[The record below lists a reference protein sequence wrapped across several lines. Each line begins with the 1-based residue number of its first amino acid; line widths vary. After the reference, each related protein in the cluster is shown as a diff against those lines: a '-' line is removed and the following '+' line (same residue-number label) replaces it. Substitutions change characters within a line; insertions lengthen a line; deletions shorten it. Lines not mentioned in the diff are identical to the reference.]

1 MKTEENIALI
11 KQQLSDFKI
20 DLGSIKELLDVN
32 VTTAKRLSAAEYQSI
47 SVILTEKLGREI
59 FLNKKVDPSILGG
72 IIVQVGDKVFDA
84 SALRKLK
91 KMEVAL
97 NGIDVHEYTKPE
109 ALGDALSNKLE
120 NYNVDADLEEV
131 GIVEKIGDGIA
142 TVIGMKNAMAGE
154 LVELPHNV
162 SGMVLNLNPDSV
174 GIVLMG
180 GETKIKEGDVVRR
193 TGRIMEVPV
202 GENLL
207 GRVVSA
213 IGDPI
218 DGKGEIA
225 AAERRPVESPAH
237 GIADRKSVDTPLQ
250 TGIKCIDALV
260 PIGRGQREL
269 IIGDRG
275 TGKTAVAID
284 TIINQKGLGV
294 ICIYVAIGQ
303 KASNIARIVRTLEQ
317 HGAMEYTI
325 IVAATAADSAPLQY
339 LAPYAGVTMAE
350 YFMDQGKDVLCVYDD
365 LSKHAVAYRAM
376 SLLLRRPPGR
386 EAYPGDVF
394 YLHSRLLERAAKLN
408 DELKG
413 GSITALPIIE
423 TLAGD
428 VGGFIPTNVISIT
441 DGQIFLESELFYS
454 GIRPAINV
462 GLSVSR
468 VGGSAQIKAMKK
480 IAGTLRLDLAQ
491 YRELAAFA
499 QFGSDLDKSTK
510 AQIDKGERTMQLLI
524 QPQYHPMPVEDQV
537 MQIYLAVKNYL
548 MPIQVSEVQQFADG
562 FITFMHTNYPEVGES
577 IKTTKELQEILRDV
591 VENYDRKKIVET
603 EEHHLFAEFSKE
615 YAYDCGITVCGE
627 IDENNRFQ
635 MEYYYPYFEGG
646 QISSYEE
653 VSVERHVDKES
664 FAGACDDMR
673 LGITMIFYL
682 THAAEYLEMKQK
694 NALQPLPLP
703 LSVSGLA
710 AEGTILLPIQKD
722 PEQVE
727 KERRS
732 TQQKNSL
739 ISAARNG
746 DEDAMESL
754 TMDDIDTYA
763 MISQRL
769 TKEDVFSI
777 VDSFFMPSGL
787 ECDQYSV
794 MGEITEM
801 NTTKNAVT
809 GEQVYELGLVCND
822 VPIDICINEK
832 DLFGVPEVGRRF
844 KGQIWLQGM
853 LEHL

>member
-1 MKTEENIALI
+1 MKSEENIALL
-11 KQQLSDFKI
+11 KQELSNFKI

-32 VTTAKRLSAAEYQSI
+32 VTTAKKLTVDEYQSI
-47 SVILTEKLGREI
+47 SAILTEKLGREI

-72 IIVQVGDKVFDA
+72 IIVQVGDKVYDA

-97 NGIDVHEYTKPE
+97 NGIDIHEYTKPE
-109 ALGDALSNKLE
+109 AMSDALSAKLE
-120 NYNVDADLEEV
+120 NYKVDADLEEV

-154 LVELPHNV
+154 LVEMPHNV

-180 GETKIKEGDVVRR
+180 GETKIKEGDIVRR

-213 IGDPI
+213 IGNPI
-218 DGKGEIA
+218 DGKGEIVA
-225 AAERRPVESPAH
+225 AAHRPVESPAH
-237 GIADRKSVDTPLQ
+237 GIADRQPVDTPLQ

-303 KASNIARIVRTLEQ
+303 KASTIARIVRTLEQ

-394 YLHSRLLERAAKLN
+394 YLHSRLLERAARLN

-441 DGQIFLESELFYS
+441 DGQIFLESELFYA
-454 GIRPAINV
+454 GIRPAINS

-468 VGGSAQIKAMKK
+468 VGGAAQIKAMKQV
-480 IAGTLRLDLAQ
+480 AGTLRLDLAQ
-491 YRELAAFA
+491 FRELAAFA
-499 QFGSDLDKSTK
+499 QFASDLDKATK
-510 AQIDKGERTMQLLI
+510 AQLDRGQRLTEVLKQG
-524 QPQYHPMPVEDQV
+524 QY
-537 MQIYLAVKNYL
+537 
-548 MPIQVSEVQQFADG
+548 S
-562 FITFMHTNYPEVGES
+562 
-577 IKTTKELQEILRDV
+577 
-591 VENYDRKKIVET
+591 
-603 EEHHLFAEFSKE
+603 
-615 YAYDCGITVCGE
+615 
-627 IDENNRFQ
+627 
-635 MEYYYPYFEGG
+635 
-646 QISSYEE
+646 
-653 VSVERHVDKES
+653 
-664 FAGACDDMR
+664 
-673 LGITMIFYL
+673 
-682 THAAEYLEMKQK
+682 
-694 NALQPLPLP
+694 P
-703 LSVSGLA
+703 LSVEKQVMAIYL
-710 AEGTILLPIQKD
+710 GTKGYLDDVAVKD
-722 PEQVE
+722 VTRCE
-727 KERRS
+727 KEF
-732 TQQKNSL
+732 L
-739 ISAARNG
+739 EFMAANH
-746 DEDAMESL
+746 
-754 TMDDIDTYA
+754 
-763 MISQRL
+763 
-769 TKEDVFSI
+769 
-777 VDSFFMPSGL
+777 
-787 ECDQYSV
+787 
-794 MGEITEM
+794 
-801 NTTKNAVT
+801 
-809 GEQVYELGLVCND
+809 
-822 VPIDICINEK
+822 
-832 DLFGVPEVGRRF
+832 PEVSADILSAKKITDENEEALKKAIAEFKETFVSSEGR
-844 KGQIWLQGM
+844 
-853 LEHL
+853 